1 VTIPA
6 GSVAN
11 ALVAA
16 RVALF
21 DLTAQG
27 RGPAHFDGDHD
38 APLRCGHRPA
48 MLFPIGFGVAAEYI
62 RHFPLRAI
70 HGRAAQ
76 KY

>member
-1 VTIPA
+1 MPISA
-6 GSVAN
+6 GAVAN

-16 RVALF
+16 RITLF

-27 RGPAHFDGDHD
+27 RGSAHFDGGHD

-48 MLFPIGFGVAAEYI
+48 MLFPIGFAVTAEYI

-70 HGRAAQ
+70 HGGVAQ